1 MIPLFL
7 GISMISF
14 VVMYAAGDPI
24 QLATA
29 ANPRITEGQRQALRH
44 YYGLDQPI
52 PVQYLNWVSNLLQ
65 GNFGNSFY
73 GGRPV
78 NEVIG
83 SWLWE
88 TVKLQLVA
96 IALSLLI
103 SIPVGVYSALKQYSK
118 TDIAVTSFSLF
129 GVSMPAFWIGIILI
143 LIFSYTLGWLPSAGA
158 YGAPQLWNFFGIRDP
173 TLDAILHIILPA
185 AVLTYLSL
193 ALNVRLVRASMLEVM
208 RQDYILA
215 ARASG
220 LKERS
225 VIYKHALRNAITPVV
240 TYLGLSIGALLGGAP
255 LTETVFSWPGLGRRF
270 VTAAGNL
277 DFPVIMGITMIITAM
292 TLIANLITDISYAWI
307 DPRIRV
313 E

>member
-1 MIPLFL
+1 
-7 GISMISF
+7 
-14 VVMYAAGDPI
+14 
-24 QLATA
+24 
-29 ANPRITEGQRQALRH
+29 
-44 YYGLDQPI
+44 
-52 PVQYLNWVSNLLQ
+52 
-65 GNFGNSFY
+65 
-73 GGRPV
+73 
-78 NEVIG
+78 
-83 SWLWE
+83 
-88 TVKLQLVA
+88 
-96 IALSLLI
+96 
-103 SIPVGVYSALKQYSK
+103 
-118 TDIAVTSFSLF
+118 
-129 GVSMPAFWIGIILI
+129 
-143 LIFSYTLGWLPSAGA
+143 
-158 YGAPQLWNFFGIRDP
+158 
-173 TLDAILHIILPA
+173 
-185 AVLTYLSL
+185 
-193 ALNVRLVRASMLEVM
+193 MLEVM